1 MSASALVIGTVVVF
15 TCFCAVVDLRTR
27 RIPNALT
34 GAALITG
41 LSINFILFGLTG
53 LLNSLSGLVILT
65 AVLFTPFA
73 LGGIGGGDVKMM
85 AAVGALLGPRLGLA
99 SLCAGVII
107 GGVVMAAHLLR
118 YGQLLVTLARI
129 KNMLVAAIGK
139 AILYSSPSWHLPH
152 SGTWQMEFMSTMAT
166 WLWLALI
173 MLLPLTINLLPRS
186 ENSVHAT

>member
-41 LSINFILFGLTG
+41 LSINFILFGFTG

-118 YGQLLVTLARI
+118 QGQLVATLARI
-129 KNMLVAAIGK
+129 KNMLVAAIGAGSVEPLRVSSMTSN
-139 AILYSSPSWHLPH
+139 AIALPYSVPLGL
-152 SGTWQMEFMSTMAT
+152 GT
-166 WLWLALI
+166 
-173 MLLPLTINLLPRS
+173 LLVAWIGL
-186 ENSVHAT
+186 